1 MIKVDKQSLSYIFDE
16 SHSNNIQKLLN
27 VGKIDP
33 QDAPGVS
40 PQAGLQNKKVIRTI
54 RNGLVI

>member
-16 SHSNNIQKLLN
+16 SHSNNIQKSRN

-33 QDAPGVS
+33 QNAPGVS
-40 PQAGLQNKKVIRTI
+40 PQAGIQN
-54 RNGLVI
+54 

>member
-16 SHSNNIQKLLN
+16 SHSNNIQKSRN

-33 QDAPGVS
+33 QNSPGVS
-40 PQAGLQNKKVIRTI
+40 PQAGIQN
-54 RNGLVI
+54 